1 MSKIKNSSEFQK
13 MMDEQELSASLHYE
27 QTEAEYD
34 ALRTEL
40 AKTQA
45 LEQVRTAYDKAIR
58 ELDIAMANYADAL
71 TDLHKSL
78 HEKE

>member
-1 MSKIKNSSEFQK
+1 MSKTKNTPEFQK

-40 AKTQA
+40 AKSQTIRLANLAFDRATEELSIA
-45 LEQVRTAYDKAIR
+45 LDNYSKALHDIKKLYDV
-58 ELDIAMANYADAL
+58 D
-71 TDLHKSL
+71 
-78 HEKE
+78 